1 MLKLGLDMENSDT
14 IQNVNFLR
22 KDSKK
27 KSINGALL
35 VVSLFS
41 QTVNHHNVH
50 LDLQMWNNCCFVFCL
65 ASHLFLPDHLAQS
78 INVKGTSNPFSVHNA
93 LVCTICLQLV

>member
-50 LDLQMWNNCCFVFCL
+50 LDLQMWNDC
-65 ASHLFLPDHLAQS
+65 
-78 INVKGTSNPFSVHNA
+78 
-93 LVCTICLQLV
+93 